1 MVHWKQMV
9 NLIIILLVRYFQYRM
24 EVLIQVILLNGISKI
39 MLYGL
44 NIKST
49 QLFFLRML
57 DAPVLSKDSI
67 DGCILFGY
75 NIVNTSFSYQIFM
88 TSTNQLNW

>member
-57 DAPVLSKDSI
+57 EVLSKDSI

-75 NIVNTSFSYQIFM
+75 NIVNTSFYYQIFM

>member
-24 EVLIQVILLNGISKI
+24 EVLIQVSLLNGSLGIPKI

-44 NIKST
+44 NNN
-49 QLFFLRML
+49 
-57 DAPVLSKDSI
+57 
-67 DGCILFGY
+67 Y
-75 NIVNTSFSYQIFM
+75 SF
-88 TSTNQLNW
+88 